1 MNGSHKAKTYKQY
14 VISYAAMTAPAGQY
28 GGEVGVDRHLE
39 PLLLDELL
47 LGGGRE
53 VRVVYLSESSLPEQI
68 IIIITIII
76 IIIIT

>member
-1 MNGSHKAKTYKQY
+1 MDHIRLRQ
-14 VISYAAMTAPAGQY
+14 ISNMLLVLVLAPPAGQY

-68 IIIITIII
+68 IIITIII

>member
-1 MNGSHKAKTYKQY
+1 
-14 VISYAAMTAPAGQY
+14 MTAPAGQY

-53 VRVVYLSESSLPEQI
+53 VRVVDLRESSLPEQI